1 MGISEQE
8 QEGRAWLFWVQGAQR
23 AKDPRGT
30 PVTLHCTSSSSKERW
45 SRPRGRQDLLMG
57 ARTQGLS
64 KQSSVSVDLNSV
76 PPAGEGRPLA
86 PALRLPW

>member
-30 PVTLHCTSSSSKERW
+30 PVTLHCTSSSSKERDPESGVGDPLGHLEGTGW
-45 SRPRGRQDLLMG
+45 AAFHSPLFPTLFPHMYDRDSGSFLL
-57 ARTQGLS
+57 LS
-64 KQSSVSVDLNSV
+64 H
-76 PPAGEGRPLA
+76 
-86 PALRLPW
+86 